1 MSTAMDL
8 TGKIALVT
16 GASSGIGQATAE
28 YLAERG
34 ASVAVVA
41 RNEKRG
47 RETADRILAAGRSAI
62 FIHADVEEPEAI
74 AAMVEQ
80 TVDHYGRLD
89 IAFNNAGMTGV
100 VAPFHE
106 QELSDWDQ
114 VIRTNL
120 RSIFLCMKYQITA
133 MLKCGGGS
141 IVNNCSG
148 AGVMAAPG
156 LPHYTAAK
164 HGVLGLTKAAA
175 KEYASHGIRVNAIC
189 PGFIDTPQL
198 GRYIDNSEA
207 RAAVEQGIPMGFMG
221 QPLDIARAVAF
232 LSSAE
237 GAYISG
243 DTMFVD
249 GAVMCR

>member
-1 MSTAMDL
+1 MSTPMDL
-8 TGKIALVT
+8 SGKVALVT

-34 ASVAVVA
+34 ARVAVVA
-41 RNEKRG
+41 RTAERG
-47 RETADRILAAGRSAI
+47 RETVERILAAGGTAI
-62 FIHADVEEPEAI
+62 FIQADVEEPEAI

-80 TVDHYGRLD
+80 TVDHFGRLD
-89 IAFNNAGMTGV
+89 IAFNNAGMTGA

-106 QELSDWDQ
+106 QSLSDWDQ

-120 RSIFLCMKYQITA
+120 SSIFLSMKHEIIA

-164 HGVLGLTKAAA
+164 HGVLGLTKSAA
-175 KEYASHGIRVNAIC
+175 KEYAPHGIRVNAIC
-189 PGFIDTPQL
+189 PGFIETPQL
-198 GRYIDNSEA
+198 GRYIDGPEA
-207 RAAVEQGIPMGFMG
+207 RAAVEAGIPIGHMG
-221 QPLDIARAVAF
+221 QPIEIARAVAF

-249 GAVMCR
+249 GGVMCR

>member
-8 TGKIALVT
+8 TGKVALVT

-41 RNEKRG
+41 RNVKRG
-47 RETADRILAAGRSAI
+47 RETVERIMGTGRTAI
-62 FIHADVEEPEAI
+62 FIHADVEEPDAI
-74 AAMVEQ
+74 DGMVKQ
-80 TVDHYGRLD
+80 TVDHFGRLD
-89 IAFNNAGMTGV
+89 IAFNNAGMTGT

-106 QELSDWDQ
+106 QLLSDWDQ
-114 VIRTNL
+114 LIRTNL
-120 RSIFLCMKYQITA
+120 TSIFLSMKHEITA
-133 MLKCGGGS
+133 MLQCGGGS

-175 KEYASHGIRVNAIC
+175 KEYAPHGIRVNAIC
-189 PGFIDTPQL
+189 PGFIETPQL
-198 GRYIDNSEA
+198 GRYIDSPDA
-207 RAAVEQGIPMGFMG
+207 RAAVEAGIPMRYMG
-221 QPLDIARAVAF
+221 QPIDIARAVAF

>member
-1 MSTAMDL
+1 MSGPLDF

-41 RNEKRG
+41 RNVDRG
-47 RETADRILAAGRSAI
+47 RETTDRILSAGRIAI
-62 FIHADVEEPEAI
+62 FIHADVEKPEAI
-74 AAMVEQ
+74 AAMVKK
-80 TVDHYGRLD
+80 TVDHFGRLD
-89 IAFNNAGMTGV
+89 IAFNNAGMTGT

-106 QELSDWDQ
+106 QELADWEQ

-120 RSIFLCMKYQITA
+120 SSIFLSMKHQITA
-133 MLKCGGGS
+133 MLKCGGGT

-175 KEYASHGIRVNAIC
+175 KEYAPHGIRVNAIC
-189 PGFIDTPQL
+189 PGFIETPQL
-198 GRYIDNSEA
+198 GQYIDGA
-207 RAAVEQGIPMGFMG
+207 DTRAAVEASIPIGYMG
-221 QPLDIARAVAF
+221 QPIDIAHAVAF
-232 LSSAE
+232 LASAE

-249 GAVMCR
+249 GAIMCR

>member
-1 MSTAMDL
+1 MSTPLDL
-8 TGKIALVT
+8 TGKVALVT

-41 RNEKRG
+41 RNVASG
-47 RETADRILAAGRSAI
+47 RATMERIMAAGRTAL
-62 FIHADVEEPEAI
+62 FIQADVEEPEAI

-80 TVDHYGRLD
+80 TVEHFGRLD
-89 IAFNNAGMTGV
+89 IAFNNAGMTGS

-114 VIRTNL
+114 LIRTNL
-120 RSIFLCMKYQITA
+120 TSIFLSMKHEITA

-164 HGVLGLTKAAA
+164 HGVL
-175 KEYASHGIRVNAIC
+175 
-189 PGFIDTPQL
+189 
-198 GRYIDNSEA
+198 
-207 RAAVEQGIPMGFMG
+207 
-221 QPLDIARAVAF
+221 
-232 LSSAE
+232 
-237 GAYISG
+237 
-243 DTMFVD
+243 
-249 GAVMCR
+249 